1 MKIKTYILTLLAI
14 IFLIVGCSEDTLD
27 DSGVGAITGT
37 VVEAGTNEPI
47 ENARISTN
55 PASSTVFTDEN
66 GEFLLSDIPADDY
79 SVEARKEGFLSQF
92 EGASVLTN
100 TTVNVIFELEGET
113 AGNKPP
119 GTPSAV
125 YPEDNAIDV
134 PPSVTFKWNATDP
147 EEDDL
152 TYQLEIRNDS
162 DEEIFLIEDIED
174 TTYTVEGLEYDQ
186 KYFWQVSASDDINS
200 EILSPLYSFRTM
212 AIPVDSRILFTRM
225 INGNSVI
232 FAKGPEG
239 EEFQLTSSANNSF
252 RPRKNNS
259 SDKIAFLR
267 IVGTQTQLFTMDPDG
282 SEKKQVTSN
291 YPVKAFNMDQVDFA
305 WADDGTSLL
314 YPSFGTLY
322 MVDVTGGGTTEI
334 FQTQNGDFITEVD
347 VSEDNQTI
355 ALITNN
361 SNGYDA
367 DLFTINFD
375 GEIKQRI
382 LNNVEGA
389 LGGLD
394 LSVQG
399 DKLLYT
405 YDSSG
410 FRNDSYRRLDS
421 DLFIYNFSSRQ
432 FENYSHEKPEGTNDL
447 DPRFSP
453 NEAEVIFVNTSN
465 DGISSRDIYTLV
477 LEGVGEDTE
486 NRVLLIE
493 NAFMP
498 DWE

>member
-1 MKIKTYILTLLAI
+1 MKIRTYILTLLAMM
-14 IFLIVGCSEDTLD
+14 FLIAGCSEDTLD
-27 DSGVGAITGT
+27 DTGVGTITGT
-37 VVEAGTNEPI
+37 VVEEGTNEPV

-55 PASSTVFTDEN
+55 PATSTVFTDEN
-66 GEFLLSDIPADDY
+66 GEFVLSEIPADDY

-92 EGASVLTN
+92 EGASVLAN
-100 TTVNVIFELEGET
+100 SNVNVIFELEGET

-119 GTPSAV
+119 DSPTAV
-125 YPEDNAIDV
+125 YPEDKAVEV
-134 PPSVTFKWNATDP
+134 PPSVTFKWTGVDP

-152 TYQLEIRNDS
+152 TYQLEIRNES
-162 DEEIFLIEDIED
+162 DEKIFVFQDIED

-186 KYFWQVSASDDINS
+186 KYFWQVRASDDIND
-200 EILSPLYSFRTM
+200 EVLSPLYSFRTM
-212 AIPVDSRILFTRM
+212 GIPVDSRILFTRI

-232 FAKGPEG
+232 FAQGPDGDEY
-239 EEFQLTSSANNSF
+239 QLTSSANNSF

-259 SDKIAFLR
+259 SGKIAFLR
-267 IVGTQTQLFTMDPDG
+267 TVGNQTQLFTMDPDG
-282 SEKKQVTSN
+282 SNKEQVTSGQ
-291 YPVKAFNMDQVDFA
+291 PVRAFNMDQVDFA
-305 WADDGTSLL
+305 WANDGKSLL
-314 YPSFGTLY
+314 YPSFDRLY
-322 MVDVTGGGTTEI
+322 MVNASGGGTTEI

-347 VSEDNQTI
+347 VSEDDQTI

-367 DLFTINFD
+367 DLFTINFE
-375 GEIKQRI
+375 GEIQQRI

-410 FRNDSYRRLDS
+410 FRSDSYRRLDS
-421 DLFIYNFSSRQ
+421 DLFIYDLSNRQ
-432 FENYSHEKPEGTNDL
+432 FQDLSLKKPAGTNDL

-465 DGISSRDIYTLV
+465 DEISQKDVFV
-477 LEGVGEDTE
+477 LQINSDEEDT
-486 NRVLLIE
+486 RQLIIQD
-493 NAFMP
+493 ALMP